1 MQVKTNVF
9 LSETDIRLIIKKHL
23 EKEGF
28 KLLGELEIIVKAKN
42 SKSDSIDFGILDVLQ
57 VKYLYLTFIFDFYPN
72 HYFYSDFSYHNG
84 LIVFIHLYHH
94 FSFINPLSPQLNH
107 FILY

>member
-42 SKSDSIDFGILDVLQ
+42 EKIKGFSNTDTIGINAE
-57 VKYLYLTFIFDFYPN
+57 VKKQFMKRISLPK
-72 HYFYSDFSYHNG
+72 
-84 LIVFIHLYHH
+84 
-94 FSFINPLSPQLNH
+94 
-107 FILY
+107 

>member
-42 SKSDSIDFGILDVLQ
+42 EKIKGFANTDTIGINAE
-57 VKYLYLTFIFDFYPN
+57 VKKQFMKRISLPK
-72 HYFYSDFSYHNG
+72 
-84 LIVFIHLYHH
+84 
-94 FSFINPLSPQLNH
+94 
-107 FILY
+107 